1 MPGPAIHHLIAD
13 ELRKKINAG
22 NGLGPNADYS
32 KLQSLLSDPKNLP
45 YLFVGC
51 QGPDFLF
58 FNTKDWPA
66 GPLGNAVEV
75 YYKVYDAI
83 DDFKKSL
90 LELVPQPIID
100 LLDAAGYAADQVVSN
115 SSTLSELESLF
126 KDMQQV
132 VDALS
137 ANLMEMVKDFITDF
151 NLYDILGHPYRD
163 GQPKGEWWWF
173 DALHYRKTGRYV
185 AQLLKD
191 APEDSPLHLYALGY
205 LTHVTGDTVGH
216 PYVNIN
222 CGGPYRSQSQRHKTS
237 ENYHDVFNM
246 FTQNNVDWNRSQL
259 HKLYNFNFDGAMSP
273 PADPD
278 EIPDPNTHLP
288 SELAE
293 FIAKTVNK
301 VYAQGG
307 TDDNEYGRTMSAD
320 DVNNAYRI
328 WYRWMRNATET
339 GTLPVPVPYSLTAEL
354 EEVWETAM
362 NNLDNI
368 GDFIEDAVDQAGSFS
383 FLAIFIVL
391 AALILA
397 AVAAAAALIDAI
409 LGALTTLTT
418 AGIRYAASLV
428 YDQLYNAF
436 QNFRL
441 GVALNGL
448 AYPMQEHLNEPRFR
462 QFQNTNFA
470 DPLGKVASDFAAELP
485 KIRIRLDGVG
495 FSEEVMNLLF
505 NKERHLI
512 YPPSNDVPGT
522 AFKKTEGE
530 PLHASGGPASY
541 FSNAARHYVF
551 DNIPLS
557 RPFIDALA
565 NLSGDESNLE
575 KLMKEHKGRPFL
587 GNALTLTD
595 ECYDRLKT
603 GRKIPDFNLDAD
615 RGYAYTCWTQ
625 AGNSREEPKILQQ
638 QEQQNNG
645 NPITPVKLEFIHP

>member
-1 MPGPAIHHLIAD
+1 S
-13 ELRKKINAG
+13 E
-22 NGLGPNADYS
+22 
-32 KLQSLLSDPKNLP
+32 LQSLFS
-45 YLFVGC
+45 
-51 QGPDFLF
+51 
-58 FNTKDWPA
+58 
-66 GPLGNAVEV
+66 
-75 YYKVYDAI
+75 
-83 DDFKKSL
+83 
-90 LELVPQPIID
+90 
-100 LLDAAGYAADQVVSN
+100 
-115 SSTLSELESLF
+115 
-126 KDMQQV
+126 DMQQV
-132 VDALS
+132 LDALA
-137 ANLMEMVKDFITDF
+137 ANLMEMIKSFITDF
-151 NLYDILGHPYRD
+151 NLYDVLAHPYRD
-163 GQPKGEWWWF
+163 GQTKEEWWWF
-173 DALHYRKTGRYV
+173 DAMHYRKTGRYV
-185 AQLLKD
+185 NQLLQD

-222 CGGPYRSQSQRHKTS
+222 SGGPYRNHSQRHKTS

-259 HKLYNFNFDGAMSP
+259 HKLYNFNFDGSMSP

-288 SELAE
+288 DELAE
-293 FIAKTVNK
+293 FIAKTISK
-301 VYAQGG
+301 VYAQGDA
-307 TDDNEYGRTMSAD
+307 DDNEYGRAISAD

-470 DPLGKVASDFAAELP
+470 DPLGKVASD
-485 KIRIRLDGVG
+485 
-495 FSEEVMNLLF
+495 
-505 NKERHLI
+505 
-512 YPPSNDVPGT
+512 
-522 AFKKTEGE
+522 
-530 PLHASGGPASY
+530 
-541 FSNAARHYVF
+541 
-551 DNIPLS
+551 
-557 RPFIDALA
+557 
-565 NLSGDESNLE
+565 
-575 KLMKEHKGRPFL
+575 
-587 GNALTLTD
+587 
-595 ECYDRLKT
+595 
-603 GRKIPDFNLDAD
+603 
-615 RGYAYTCWTQ
+615 
-625 AGNSREEPKILQQ
+625 
-638 QEQQNNG
+638 
-645 NPITPVKLEFIHP
+645 